1 MRVAIQKHNV
11 QVNED
16 LRAHI
21 ERRLQFAL
29 SRFGRLVRRVA
40 VHLGDTNGT
49 RGCVDKRCCI
59 EVSLTPSGSVRA
71 EDTDADFFPAVAN
84 AADRV
89 GRSVGRELERRRES
103 RSYVPLSLSSTE
115 GSGP

>member
-1 MRVAIQKHNV
+1 MRVAIQRHNV
-11 QVNED
+11 PVNGD

-49 RGCVDKRCCI
+49 RRGVDKRCRI
-59 EVSLTPSGSVRA
+59 EVSLTPTGSVRA
-71 EDTDADFFPAVAN
+71 ENTDADFIAAVAN

-103 RSYVPLSLSSTE
+103 RSYVPLSLSTTE
-115 GSGP
+115 ASGP